1 MEKFKQLIVKH
12 WINALLFLFVAIV
25 TVYSIRYAQRY
36 SSTAKNVNDIRAI
49 WQLAITAI
57 AGSVGIGTI
66 INSARSASTA
76 AESMRVTKDK
86 EKREQAS
93 HLIPLSAIEL
103 FSLNAPFYTKKFIYL
118 INHLTEIKEKNI
130 PDLERDPYGRVN
142 SEKERE
148 SYLNSIRDH
157 VYEKAAD
164 SSIIS
169 LINVGKGSC
178 VNLEYSF
185 KFLNLNDFKN
195 YSLKPDYKF
204 LYQKTHEDCEP
215 FAYSMEIDENL
226 DLMFNDLYIERF
238 VDEVYPEWRDAGNGT
253 DFNYM
258 MQEQHIV
265 EYINIIK
272 PTGELYI
279 KIPNDFM
286 MLCKHYMNMSYF
298 FDRVENGELISGA
311 KKEYFEQWKKEKHI
325 KPIGSL
331 KISFFE
337 ESLIRT
343 GEINPNM
350 RRELT
355 YQVSLKDVEIK
366 RENHSLRYYLEVNL
380 SQSETK
386 KKRAYR

>member
-1 MEKFKQLIVKH
+1 MDNTKRFIVKH
-12 WINALLFLFVAIV
+12 WINALLFLFVGIV
-25 TVYSIRYAQRY
+25 AWFSIRYAKEY
-36 SSTAKNVNDIRAI
+36 STSAKTTNDIRSV

-103 FSLNAPFYTKKFIYL
+103 FPLNAPFYTEKFIYM
-118 INHLTEIKEKNI
+118 INHLTEITEKNI
-130 PDLERDPYGRVN
+130 PDLERDPYGRAN
-142 SEKERE
+142 SEKERKT
-148 SYLNSIRDH
+148 YLKSIRNQA
-157 VYEKAAD
+157 YKQTSY
-164 SSIIS
+164 SSIIN

-195 YSLKPDYKF
+195 YSLKPDYNF
-204 LYQKTHEDCEP
+204 LDKKTHENCVP
-215 FAYSMEIDENL
+215 FAYSMEIDENFNL
-226 DLMFNDLYIERF
+226 IFNDLYIERF
-238 VDEVYPEWRDAGNGT
+238 VDELYPEWRDAGNET
-253 DFNYM
+253 NFNYM
-258 MQEQHIV
+258 MQEENIV

-272 PTGELYI
+272 PTDELYI

-286 MLCKHYMNMSYF
+286 ILCKHYMNMSYF
-298 FDRVENGELISGA
+298 LDRVENDVLIHGA
-311 KKEYFEQWKKEKHI
+311 KKEYFEQWKKAKHI
-325 KPIGSL
+325 KPIGLL

-366 RENHSLRYYLEVNL
+366 QESFSLRYYLEVNL
-380 SQSETK
+380 HEPETK